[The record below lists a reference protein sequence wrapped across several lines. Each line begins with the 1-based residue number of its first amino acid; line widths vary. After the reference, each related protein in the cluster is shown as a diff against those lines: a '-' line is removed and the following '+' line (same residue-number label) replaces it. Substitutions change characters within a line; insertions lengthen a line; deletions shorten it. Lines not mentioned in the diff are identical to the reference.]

1 MKVQAGIAAA
11 VLAGAGYLALTRL
24 RRRTPIDLR
33 RKVVLITGGSRG
45 LGLETAREFGSH
57 GAIVAICARD
67 ESELNRAQADLQA
80 RGVEAQ
86 SFVCDI
92 ADREQVSA
100 MANRVAERLG
110 PIDILVN
117 NAGII
122 KAGPFLEMNMEDFE
136 QAMGVMFWGPLHAT
150 TAVLP
155 AMRERRQGS
164 IVNIT
169 SVGGKVSIPHL
180 LPYCCAKFAATAL
193 SEGLRAELEPEGIRV
208 QQLYP
213 VFSAPAPI

>member
-100 MANRVAERLG
+100 MVNSVA
-110 PIDILVN
+110 
-117 NAGII
+117 
-122 KAGPFLEMNMEDFE
+122 
-136 QAMGVMFWGPLHAT
+136 
-150 TAVLP
+150 
-155 AMRERRQGS
+155 ERRQGS